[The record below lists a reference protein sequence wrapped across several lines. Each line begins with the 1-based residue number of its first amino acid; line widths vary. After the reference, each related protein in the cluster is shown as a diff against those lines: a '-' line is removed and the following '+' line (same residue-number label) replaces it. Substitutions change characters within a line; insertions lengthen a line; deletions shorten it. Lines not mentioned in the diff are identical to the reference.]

1 MYRSGRLSLT
11 PEAVIR
17 KNHSK
22 MQNKMPPPSG
32 TPTIV
37 KADFLKAAHRRAIGI
52 LLADYM
58 QDPMGGG
65 LRPLSPP
72 KRRAMLRGLAELPTS
87 IVLLAFIHRQPAGMA
102 VCFRGFS
109 TFSAAPLL
117 NIHDL
122 IVAKE
127 YRGIGLG
134 RRLLDKVEHVAQDLQ
149 CCKITLEVRRD
160 NRIAR
165 RLYRS
170 CGYSG
175 GESPMEFWT
184 GAPAVIARHK
194 ASLPRSH

>member
-1 MYRSGRLSLT
+1 
-11 PEAVIR
+11 
-17 KNHSK
+17 
-22 MQNKMPPPSG
+22 MQNKMPPPLG

-37 KADFLKAAHRRAIGI
+37 KADFLKSGPPPGAIGI

-58 QDPMGGG
+58 QDPMAAA
-65 LRPLSPP
+65 LPLSPP
-72 KRRAMLRGLAELPTS
+72 KRRAMLRGFAELPTS
-87 IVLLAFIHRQPAGMA
+87 IVLLAFIHKQPAGMA

-165 RLYRS
+165 LYRS